1 MLDARD
7 EQLYQALKA
16 ISEAKGAAGSGSLA
30 SALRAA
36 GLQVSEATA
45 GRILRELDQKG
56 LTERSGFKGRVLTE
70 AGKRHLRELNAKR
83 EQAGYSEEL
92 LRALQAGEKDE
103 LVEVLVARRAIERET
118 ARLAAL
124 NATDEQIEALRRCI
138 EVHQK
143 HFEEGVV
150 DAEDD
155 LTFHRLVSEASHNR
169 VLIAASRLVRQD
181 SQMAPILE
189 FIRRN
194 VGSGVVHDHRKVF
207 HAIEAKDPVAAEE
220 AMVNHIENVI
230 ADVKRYWELHRREN
244 GGNCI

>member
-1 MLDARD
+1 MLDPHE

-16 ISEAKGAAGSGSLA
+16 ISEARGAAGCGSLA
-30 SALRAA
+30 SALRSA
-36 GLQVSEATA
+36 GVQVSEATA
-45 GRILRELDQKG
+45 GRILRELDQRG
-56 LTERSGFKGRVLTE
+56 LTEKAGFKGRILTE
-70 AGKRHLRELNAKR
+70 NGKRYFRELRSKR
-83 EQAGYSEEL
+83 EQAGYSAEL
-92 LRALQAGEKDE
+92 LQALQAREKGE
-103 LVEVLVARRAIERET
+103 LIEVLVARRAIERET

-124 NATDEQIEALRRCI
+124 NATQEQIEALRRCI
-138 EVHQK
+138 EIHQQ
-143 HFEEGVV
+143 HFEKGVV

-194 VGSGVVHDHRKVF
+194 VGSGVVHDHRRIFK
-207 HAIEAKDPVAAEE
+207 AIEDKNPETAEE

-230 ADVKRYWELHRREN
+230 ADVKRYWELHQKKN
-244 GGNCI
+244 GGERV